1 MSLLGTEWDEI
12 KSITKQ
18 VASALRF
25 VHSNGFIHG
34 DIKPSNIIQ
43 IGQKIK
49 LIDLD
54 AAANFLKVP
63 AFHYLDAFIVLLSI

>member
-1 MSLLGTEWDEI
+1 M
-12 KSITKQ
+12 
-18 VASALRF
+18 ALKF

-34 DIKPSNIIQ
+34 DVKPSNIIQ

-54 AAANFLKVP
+54 AAANFVKV
-63 AFHYLDAFIVLLSI
+63 